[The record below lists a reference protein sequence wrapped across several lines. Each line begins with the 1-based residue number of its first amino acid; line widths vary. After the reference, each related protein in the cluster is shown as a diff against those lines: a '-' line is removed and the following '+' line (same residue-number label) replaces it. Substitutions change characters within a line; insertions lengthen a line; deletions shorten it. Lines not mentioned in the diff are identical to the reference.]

1 MTIYDVIKKPIITEK
16 GSRQKDLANTYVF
29 EVDLFADKILI
40 QQSVEKLYKVK
51 VSSVRTSI
59 TPGKD
64 KKFGRHSGRTRR
76 WKKAY
81 IKLKEGNIEFFEG
94 V

>member
-1 MTIYDVIKKPIITEK
+1 MTIYDVIKKPIVTEK
-16 GSRQKDLANTYVF
+16 GSRQKELANTYVF
-29 EVDLFADKILI
+29 EVALAADKALI
-40 QQSVEKLYKVK
+40 QKSVEALFKVK
-51 VSSVRTSI
+51 VSGVRTNV

-64 KKFGRHSGRTRR
+64 KKFGKATGRTRR

-81 IKLKEGNIEFFEG
+81 VTLKEGNIEFFEG